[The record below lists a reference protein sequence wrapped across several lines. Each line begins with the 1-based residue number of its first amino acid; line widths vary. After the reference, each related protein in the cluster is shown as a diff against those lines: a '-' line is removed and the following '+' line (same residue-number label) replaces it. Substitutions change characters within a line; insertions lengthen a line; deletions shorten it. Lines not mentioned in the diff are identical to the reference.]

1 MKLLDCIKNA
11 KNVLIVGHVRPD
23 GDCFGSGLAMKRILE
38 NNGAQVDFV
47 VDSALPE
54 QYSFMKDFD
63 SVNNAKLTSYDLAIS
78 VDCADELRLGSYYAT
93 FKACKNSI
101 NIDHHATNTK
111 FGKYNFVEDV
121 SSTCELIYYLLKD
134 DNVFDDMI
142 AESLYTGLSTDTGHF
157 KHNNTTKNTF
167 AMAGDLITY
176 NFNPQ
181 YVHDKLYRNNTI
193 KRTKLVAKALN
204 NIRFYKDNRIAII
217 TITSQ
222 MLKDCGCV
230 MSDTEGIIDF
240 GMGIGCVDVT
250 VCMTQQAQHSY
261 KVSFRSKNVNV
272 AEAAMVFGGGGHVLA
287 SGCVVN
293 GYYEDCISKI
303 LKSITDG
310 MED

>member
-1 MKLLDCIKNA
+1 MI
-11 KNVLIVGHVRPD
+11 
-23 GDCFGSGLAMKRILE
+23 
-38 NNGAQVDFV
+38 
-47 VDSALPE
+47 
-54 QYSFMKDFD
+54 
-63 SVNNAKLTSYDLAIS
+63 
-78 VDCADELRLGSYYAT
+78 
-93 FKACKNSI
+93 
-101 NIDHHATNTK
+101 
-111 FGKYNFVEDV
+111 
-121 SSTCELIYYLLKD
+121 KD
-134 DNVFDDMI
+134 DGVIDDVV
-142 AESLYTGLSTDTGHF
+142 AQNLYTGLSTDTGHF
-157 KHNNTTKNTF
+157 KHNNTKKETLL
-167 AMAGDLITY
+167 MASDLITY

-181 YVHDKLYRNNTI
+181 YVHDKLYRNNSI
-193 KRTKLVAKALN
+193 KRTKLLAKALN

-217 TITSQ
+217 TITEQ
-222 MLKDCGCV
+222 MLSDCECV

-250 VCMTQQAQHSY
+250 VCMTQQAKHSY

>member
-11 KNVLIVGHVRPD
+11 KKVLIVGHVRPD
-23 GDCFGSGLAMKRILE
+23 GDCFGSGFAMKRILE
-38 NNGAQVDFV
+38 NLGAEVDFV

-54 QYSFMKDFD
+54 QYSFMKNFD
-63 SVNNAKLTSYDLAIS
+63 SVNHIKLNSYDLAIS
-78 VDCADELRLGSYYAT
+78 VDCADELRLGSYYSI
-93 FKACKNSI
+93 FKLCKNSV
-101 NIDHHATNTK
+101 NIDHHVTNTN
-111 FGKYNFVEDV
+111 FGKYNFVQDV

-134 DNVFDDMI
+134 ENLFDDI
-142 AESLYTGLSTDTGHF
+142 VAEALYTGLSTDTGHF
-157 KHNNTTKNTF
+157 KHSNTTPNTF
-167 AMAGDLITY
+167 AMAGELITY

-181 YVHDKLYRNNTI
+181 YVHDKLYRNNSI

-204 NIRFYKDNRIAII
+204 SMRFYKDNRIVIT

-222 MLKDCGCV
+222 MLKDCDCV

-240 GMGIGCVDVT
+240 GMGIGCVDVA
-250 VCMTQQAQHSY
+250 VCMTQQAPHSY

-272 AEAAMVFGGGGHVLA
+272 AEAAGVFGGGGHILA
-287 SGCVVN
+287 AGCVVN

-310 MED
+310 MND